1 MPHARDTAAA
11 AGAIDAIWR
20 IESPRLIAGLARIL
34 RDVGAAEDAA
44 QDALVRA
51 LETWPRDGV
60 PDNPGAWLMTSA
72 RRIAFDRLRRAQ
84 TFTRKQDEL
93 EWLAGSHASTSTPET
108 AVDDDLLS
116 LMFTCCHPVLSRS
129 ARITL
134 TLRLLGGLR
143 TDEIARAFLTS
154 EATIAQRISR
164 AKRTLADADVG
175 FAPPA
180 PEDIPARLDA
190 VLEVLYLVFNEGHT
204 ATSGDDWLRADLCFD
219 ALRLAR
225 TLAAL
230 APHEPEV
237 HGLVALM
244 DFQASRLRARTAPDG
259 TPILLMDQNR
269 SRWDRTL
276 ITHGLAAMRA
286 AERCPKPG
294 GPYLAQAAIAA
305 CHASAPT
312 AAATDW
318 IRIAALYE
326 ALLRLQPSPI
336 VELNRAVAVSHAFG
350 PAAALPLIDTLIAT
364 DLLSTSHL
372 LPAVRADLLIRLN
385 RPTEAHTDLLHAATL
400 THNLR
405 ERELLLARAA
415 ALGDD

>member
-1 MPHARDTAAA
+1 VATRPARDPPA
-11 AGAIDAIWR
+11 AIDAIWR
-20 IESPRLIAGLARIL
+20 IESPRLIASLARML
-34 RDVGAAEDAA
+34 RDVGAAEDTA

-60 PDNPGAWLMTSA
+60 PENPGAWLTA
-72 RRIAFDRLRRAQ
+72 VGKRIAIDRLRRAQ
-84 TFTRKQDEL
+84 TLARKQEEL
-93 EWLAGSHASTSTPET
+93 GRLPAQAATD
-108 AVDDDLLS
+108 ADDDLLS
-116 LMFTCCHPVLSRS
+116 LMFTCCHPVLSRA
-129 ARITL
+129 ARTTL

-154 EATIAQRISR
+154 ETTIAQRISR
-164 AKRTLADADVG
+164 AKRALAEAGVG

-244 DFQASRLRARTAPDG
+244 DFQASRLRARTTRDG
-259 TPILLMDQNR
+259 TPVLLMDQSR
-269 SRWDRTL
+269 ARWDRTL
-276 ITHGLAAMRA
+276 IMHGHAALRD
-286 AERCPKPG
+286 AERCDRPG
-294 GPYLAQAAIAA
+294 GAYVAQAAIAA

-312 AAATDW
+312 AQQTDW

-326 ALLRLQPSPI
+326 ALLRLQPSPV

-350 PAAALPLIDTLIAT
+350 AAAALPLVDALMAA
-364 DLLSTSHL
+364 DLLATSHL
-372 LPAVRADLLIRLN
+372 LRAVRADLLARLD
-385 RPTEAHTDLLHAATL
+385 RRAEAVADLRHAATL
-400 THNLR
+400 TRNTR
-405 ERELLLARAA
+405 ERDLLLARAD
-415 ALGDD
+415 ALGHGA